1 MPADE
6 FSLISRYFSAFGA
19 GPAVALSVGDD
30 CAILTLEPG
39 ERLATSVDTVV
50 AGVHF
55 PEESLPED
63 VGYRAVAAAAS
74 DLAAMGARPLGM
86 TLALTLPNADEL
98 WLHSFSQG
106 IGAAAKALALPLVGG
121 DTTRGPLT
129 ITVQVFGALPMGR
142 ALLRGGA
149 RPGHAVY
156 VSGTL
161 GDAAGG
167 LAVLEGRYQPDPDA
181 AEYLEQRFFRPSPRL
196 ALGVALLEG
205 SANSNGLLADA
216 GPIAPASAAIDISDG
231 LLADAGRIAPASAA
245 IDVSERLL
253 TNAGR
258 IAPASAAIDI
268 SDGLLA
274 DAGHIA
280 ASSGVR
286 IELDAALLPLSP
298 ALAAHP
304 DRNQALRWAL
314 AGGDDYELC
323 FCLPAGAAVPAGCTR
338 IGEVM
343 AGAGVS
349 CPGFDDLAAG
359 YNHFL

>member
-19 GPAVALSVGDD
+19 GPAVALGVGDD
-30 CAILTLEPG
+30 CAILNLEPG

-55 PEESLPED
+55 LEESLPED

-86 TLALTLPNADEL
+86 TLALTLPDADEL

-106 IGAAAKALALPLVGG
+106 IGAAAKDLALPLVGG

-129 ITVQVFGALPMGR
+129 ITVQVFGALPAGK

-149 RPGHAVY
+149 QPGEGVY

-167 LAVLEGRYQPDPDA
+167 LAVLEGRYRPEPDA

-196 ALGVALLEG
+196 ELGMLLLG
-205 SANSNGLLADA
+205 A
-216 GPIAPASAAIDISDG
+216 GPGKSG
-231 LLADAGRIAPASAA
+231 EAGAR
-245 IDVSERLL
+245 
-253 TNAGR
+253 
-258 IAPASAAIDI
+258 ASAAIDI

-280 ASSGVR
+280 AASGVR
-286 IELDAALLPLSP
+286 IRLDAELLPLSP

-304 DRNQALRWAL
+304 DRDQALRWAL

-323 FCLPAGAAVPAGCTR
+323 FCLPPGVIVPAGCTR
-338 IGEVM
+338 VGEVV
-343 AGAGVS
+343 AGEGVS
-349 CPGFDDLAAG
+349 CTGFDDLTAG
-359 YNHFL
+359 YTHFS